1 MQGREGAADHGRT
14 ELVLA
19 IRRPAVDGTGDEE
32 VVLRPVGEDRPKA
45 ERFALVEPIGAAEFL
60 SIEAT
65 EAKAEAGWPVLFE
78 TSVVISSS
86 WFAGMTRFS
95 KRARIHKARSCGFEM
110 IAPASAAQERFCNRM
125 SLPMSGASVDTL
137 QGSGW

>member
-65 EAKAEAGWPVLFE
+65 EAKAEAGRLVGGDFGNWL
-78 TSVVISSS
+78 
-86 WFAGMTRFS
+86 
-95 KRARIHKARSCGFEM
+95 ARLVRDERGHLVELVCRDDALLEE
-110 IAPASAAQERFCNRM
+110 SAN
-125 SLPMSGASVDTL
+125 P
-137 QGSGW
+137 